1 MKSSMMQCLAMAA
14 VLSGTA
20 RAASF
25 DVGTGEVKTLDDAA
39 IGQYGAISVAPGGV
53 LVLDTSEAPS
63 VAITGSGVIRKS
75 NSASWTMNAE
85 NTVFAGT
92 WEIIGGV
99 VECSTDM
106 NPFGRNIAGS
116 GGCVI
121 AVTNGATLA
130 VSGDGV
136 SAAGFDNKMVVI
148 GGDGVDGRG
157 ALEFASSIVDT
168 SGRLL
173 RYLTV
178 AEDATLSMKG
188 LAILVAG
195 SIDLDGHSL
204 TMSGGGALHVMD
216 MEISETGEIVVVGTA
231 QKVTQ
236 LMFRSWSNS
245 SIAGKLTDTDGMCFT
260 LGGYA
265 AIGTYNRYRTFSRP
279 LHVRGRNNVLKHIE
293 QHPNDLVEDRSC
305 EHQVWAGPITFLDG
319 DDQSILNVNV
329 DHQYCGLT
337 LSGKISGPGGIKF
350 TGSGCTYIA
359 NGENDYTGATTFS
372 PVTWPSAYVIGS
384 SGAIP
389 EYSKNQAD
397 LVWTK
402 GLLVLSGTD
411 PYRFWRLNVQ
421 NSVRA
426 NFTTCV
432 MLDGADV
439 TLTKDGYWGVGVGGH
454 IGRLVVTNS
463 LVRSEDLSQ
472 ADSFNPAY
480 EAYASMTNSLVVGC
494 GASGILEVE
503 AGSVISNRLQ
513 VGMHDGAGAIWTLRS
528 YGAVRQRGGSVVAVS
543 PKDGKYLKGNALAV
557 GQSCGGYYELSGGEL
572 VSHGTFSVGVGGI
585 GTMWIRDGAFI
596 VTNFLNTTTQGE
608 LAIGAFNGGLGAIR
622 VSGGA
627 LRHYGKKEIFVGNGN
642 NKNAFNSLTVDG
654 TGAFCDFGDA
664 QFNHGYGN
672 TESTFTVNMNGG
684 TLKTGMLYKH
694 KNQNHHLGNRLLINF
709 NGGTFMCAT
718 GAGVF
723 GPSENGA
730 DRITVYSGGATID
743 TDGHDAWV
751 SQPIEAPSGKGIA
764 SIGLGGPIAYTNA
777 MSPIVKIMSDTGC
790 GASAFAHYD
799 WESHAVDRIDVLSS
813 GVGYEDAK
821 VVLAFDP
828 GVSMEIATENV
839 TFADNAIGGSLTKKG
854 DGKLFLAAAN
864 KWAGATCVRGGAL
877 VAKCDWAIPA
887 DTAVVLS
894 DGATLDLENRVHR
907 ISSVTYQ
914 VGGGSIVQSE
924 NAEMPEA
931 VTFELSVDE
940 ILAGKTIP
948 FTGDFDL
955 SKVTLSV
962 KGAFPDD
969 MDGATRY
976 PFVTTAGQFNG
987 KPSVSAPTLPT
998 GYRFAFGPKR
1008 ISLIPMKG
1016 FSVICR

>member
-1 MKSSMMQCLAMAA
+1 MKAAVMQCIAMAA

-20 RAASF
+20 WAASF
-25 DVGTGEVKTLDDAA
+25 DVGAGEEKSLDDST
-39 IGQYGAISVAPGGV
+39 IGLYDTISVASGGV

-63 VAITGSGVIRKS
+63 VTITGNGVIRKS
-75 NSASWTMNAE
+75 NQVSWSMTAE
-85 NTVFAGT
+85 NAVFAGT

-106 NPFGRNIAGS
+106 NPFGRNISGP
-116 GGCVI
+116 GGCRI

-130 VSGDGV
+130 VSGEGV
-136 SAAGFDNKMVVI
+136 SAAGFDNKMVII
-148 GGDGVDGRG
+148 GGNGVDGRG
-157 ALEFASSIVDT
+157 ALEFADSIVDT

-173 RYLTV
+173 RYLDV

-195 SIDLDGHSL
+195 SIDLNGHSL
-204 TMSGGGALHVMD
+204 TVSGGGALHVMD
-216 MEISETGEIVVVGTA
+216 MEISETGEIVVVGTG
-231 QKVTQ
+231 QKATQ
-236 LMFRSWSNS
+236 LLFRSWSSS

-260 LGGYA
+260 LGGNA
-265 AIGTYNRYRTFSRP
+265 IIGTYNRYREFSRP
-279 LHVRGRNNVLKHIE
+279 LRVRGQKNTLTHTE
-293 QHPNDLVEDRSC
+293 QHLNEIEEDRSC
-305 EHQVWAGPITFLDG
+305 GHQVWAGPITFLDNNPSSTL
-319 DDQSILNVNV
+319 DVFVRYYL
-329 DHQYCGLT
+329 CGLT
-337 LSGKISGPGGIKF
+337 LSGKISGPGSITFSGD
-350 TGSGCTYIA
+350 GCTYIT
-359 NGENDYTGATTFS
+359 NGANDYTGATTFG
-372 PVTWPSAYVIGS
+372 TGAYVLGS

-389 EYSKNQAD
+389 EYAKDPAD

-402 GLLVLSGTD
+402 GQLILSGPD
-411 PYRFWRLNVQ
+411 PYRFWRLNVR
-421 NSVRA
+421 NSVL
-426 NFTTCV
+426 NDFTTSV
-432 MLDGADV
+432 TLDGADV
-439 TLTKDGYWGVGVGGH
+439 TVTKDGYWGVGVGGT
-454 IGRLVVTNS
+454 GSRLVVTNS

-472 ADSFNPAY
+472 ADSFNTVY
-480 EAYASMTNSLVVGC
+480 GAYATMTNSLVVGK
-494 GASGILEVE
+494 GASGFLEVE
-503 AGSVISNRLQ
+503 SGAVISNRLQ
-513 VGMHDGAGAIWTLRS
+513 VGMHGVAVWEDVS

-543 PKDGKYLKGNALAV
+543 PDGDYLKGNGLGV
-557 GQSCGGYYELSGGEL
+557 GQSCGGYYELLDGEL
-572 VSHGTFSVGVGGI
+572 VSHGAFSVGVGGV
-585 GTMWIRDGAFI
+585 GTLWMRGGTFV
-596 VTNFLNTTTQGE
+596 VTNYLSSGAQGE
-608 LAIGAFNGGLGAIR
+608 LWIGAFNQGNGAIR
-622 VSGGA
+622 VSGGE
-627 LRHYGKKEIFVGNGN
+627 LRHYGKREIFVGLGAIQ
-642 NKNAFNSLTVDG
+642 NACHSLTVDG
-654 TGAFCDFGDA
+654 EGGYCDFGDA

-672 TESTFTVNMNGG
+672 TEKSTFTVNMNGG
-684 TLKTGMLYKH
+684 TLRAGVFYKH

-718 GAGVF
+718 GASVF

-730 DRITVYSGGATID
+730 DRITVYSGGATFD
-743 TDGHDAWV
+743 TDGHDVWV
-751 SQPIEAPSGKGIA
+751 TQPIESPVGKGIA
-764 SIGLGGPIAYTNA
+764 SIDLGGPIAYTNA
-777 MSPIVKIMSDTGC
+777 MSPIVRIESETGC

-799 WESHAVDRIDVLSS
+799 WGSHTVDRIEILSP
-813 GVGYEDAK
+813 GNGYEDAK
-821 VVLAFDP
+821 VTLMFAPSRTVEIDP
-828 GVSMEIATENV
+828 ANV
-839 TFADNAIGGSLTKKG
+839 TFAENAAGGSLTKKG

-924 NAEMPEA
+924 NAEMSEA

-976 PFVTTAGQFNG
+976 PFVTTAGQFTG
-987 KPSVSAPTLPT
+987 MPSVSAPALPT